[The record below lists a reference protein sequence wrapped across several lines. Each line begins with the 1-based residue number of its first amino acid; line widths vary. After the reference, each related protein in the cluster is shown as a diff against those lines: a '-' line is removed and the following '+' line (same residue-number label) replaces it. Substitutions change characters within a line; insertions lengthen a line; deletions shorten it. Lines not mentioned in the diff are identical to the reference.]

1 MIRYFIIFL
10 FLILSISCG
19 SEGSELNQEQPKKE
33 KKARV
38 TKELYDFSPSA
49 FTITEEWTA
58 FKFLKTKINQ
68 IIKESDNNA
77 IEVIEELDKAI
88 LDVEKSIP
96 VKIKNTSLNAR
107 LTVLKTQVGLYKDIV
122 TEENST
128 NKEHVKQIHNIIDA
142 FNHCVFQINDIVEK
156 LETEE
161 RYKDLQ

>member
-1 MIRYFIIFL
+1 ML
-10 FLILSISCG
+10 VLLSISCG
-19 SEGSELNQEQPKKE
+19 SDGGEVKQEQTKKE
-33 KKARV
+33 KKAKV

-77 IEVIEELDKAI
+77 IEVVEELDKAI

-96 VKIKNTSLNAR
+96 PKIQNKSLNAR

-122 TEENST
+122 TAETAT
-128 NKEHVKQIHNIIDA
+128 NKEHVKQIHHIIDA

>member
-1 MIRYFIIFL
+1 MTRYFIML
-10 FLILSISCG
+10 MLVILSISCG
-19 SEGSELNQEQPKKE
+19 SEGGEVNQEQPKKE
-33 KKARV
+33 KKAKV

-77 IEVIEELDKAI
+77 IEVVEELDKAI

-96 VKIKNTSLNAR
+96 LKIQNKSLNAR

-122 TEENST
+122 TDDAAT
-128 NKEHVKQIHNIIDA
+128 NKEHVKQIHHIIDA